1 MDVGSS
7 SRFTF
12 SIKGVEDTLRVVRF
26 DGQEGISRP
35 YVFTI
40 DTVCENFD
48 LDLDVILQQ
57 PSQLVIHDPDE
68 PRYINGIIHA
78 NQISDP
84 IGRFCRYRFELT
96 PKVSLLHYRV
106 NLKIFQNLTADAIIR
121 QVLLNAGLTT
131 DDFTFQITGVLPTR
145 VYCTQYQESDL
156 DFIHRLMAED
166 GLHYFIKQTN
176 NNCVMVISDS
186 HYSFKPV
193 PVTPE
198 LEYKYQAGMETTH
211 YFIRQFYVTAEAQP
225 NTVVFRDYNFEHPR
239 QNLEVKESA
248 SDDKSGLNGL
258 EVYQHNVSYQNPTA
272 GKQKAANLIKAY
284 KSVKLTG
291 DGFSNSPHISA
302 GHFFQLQNYD
312 DSRYEHYW
320 LLTGV
325 IHDGIQTQ
333 VLEEHDTGR
342 GSSYSNRIIATPRDH
357 QFKTLPLAPKPK
369 IRGSQTAFVTG
380 PKGEEIYCDK
390 YGRIKVQFH
399 WDRDG
404 QYNENSSCWVR
415 VKQNW
420 AGKQWGDLQVP
431 RIGTEVLVKFINGDP
446 DQPIVMGCLYN
457 GRDKPPYKLPDHKTR
472 TTFKTN
478 STPGGEG
485 FNEIRFEDKKGSE
498 QVFIHAEK
506 DLEVRIKN
514 DKRET
519 IGNERH
525 LVVGNNSYEHTKGN
539 HHQQIDGNQYI
550 SIDRD
555 SHTTIGD
562 SLHGKTGRQYMIQA
576 GNEIHIKAGDKV
588 VIDAGVELTLKG
600 GGSFAKLDPSGVAFQ
615 GATLKINEGG
625 SAGSGSGVSVKE
637 PSQAAESDKNQP
649 GQPFEPIPPQ
659 AAKAPVPLGW
669 QLDSLK
675 LAAQSKTPLVQQ
687 CQKQPNGSCPRADC
701 PCERSQA

>member
-1 MDVGSS
+1 MDLGNQ

-12 SIKGVEDTLRVVRF
+12 TIKGVEDTLRVVQF

-48 LDLDVILQQ
+48 LDLDEILQR
-57 PSQLVIHDPDE
+57 PAQLVIHTADE

-78 NQISDP
+78 NEVSDP
-84 IGRFCRYRFELT
+84 IGRFCSYRFELT

-106 NLKIFQNLTADAIIR
+106 NLKIFQQLTADAIIR

-131 DDFTFQITGVLPTR
+131 DDFKFQITGQLPTR
-145 VYCTQYQESDL
+145 IYCTQYQESDL
-156 DFIHRLMAED
+156 AFIHRLMAED
-166 GLHYFIKQTN
+166 GLHYFLEQTN
-176 NNCVMVISDS
+176 DNCVMVISDS

-198 LEYKYQAGMETTH
+198 LEYQYQAGMATTH
-211 YFIRQFYVTAEAQP
+211 YFINQFYVTTKASP
-225 NTVVFRDYNFEHPR
+225 NTVIYRDYNFERPR
-239 QNLEVKESA
+239 LDLETKDTAEATQSRL
-248 SDDKSGLNGL
+248 SGLT
-258 EVYQHNVSYQNPTA
+258 VYQHNSSYQTPEA
-272 GKQKAANLIKAY
+272 GKQKAQNTLKAY
-284 KSVKLTG
+284 QAIKRTG
-291 DGFSNSPHISA
+291 DGFSDCPHVAA
-302 GHFFQLQNYD
+302 GHFFMLKNYD
-312 DSRYEHYW
+312 DSRYDHYW

-325 IHDGIQTQ
+325 VHEGSQTQ
-333 VLEEHDTGR
+333 VLEEYDTGK
-342 GSSYSNRIIATPRDH
+342 GFSYRNQILTTPRDH
-357 QFKTLPLAPKPK
+357 QFKTQPLVAKPK

-390 YGRIKVQFH
+390 YGRIKIQFH

-404 QYNENSSCWVR
+404 KHDENSSCWVR

-420 AGKQWGDLQVP
+420 AGKNWGDLQVP

-457 GRDKPPYKLPDHKTR
+457 GRDKPPYQLPDHKTR
-472 TTFKTN
+472 TTIKTN

-485 FNEIRFEDKKGSE
+485 FNEIRFEDKKGNE

-506 DLEVRIKN
+506 DLDIQVRN

-519 IGNERH
+519 VENERH
-525 LVVGNNSYEHTKGN
+525 LIVDNNSYEQVKG
-539 HHQQIDGNQYI
+539 HYHQKIDGNQYI
-550 SIDRD
+550 SIKQD

-562 SLHGKTGRQYMIQA
+562 SLHNKSGSKTLIQA

-615 GATLKINEGG
+615 GATIKINEGG
-625 SAGSGSGVSVKE
+625 SPGSGSGVSIQE
-637 PSQAAESDKNQP
+637 PAQATEADKDKA
-649 GQPFEPIPPQ
+649 GQKPLAIP
-659 AAKAPVPLGW
+659 A
-669 QLDSLK
+669 
-675 LAAQSKTPLVQQ
+675 
-687 CQKQPNGSCPRADC
+687 QKQNSKKAFNWEQLI
-701 PCERSQA
+701 CEECEQEQQDKS